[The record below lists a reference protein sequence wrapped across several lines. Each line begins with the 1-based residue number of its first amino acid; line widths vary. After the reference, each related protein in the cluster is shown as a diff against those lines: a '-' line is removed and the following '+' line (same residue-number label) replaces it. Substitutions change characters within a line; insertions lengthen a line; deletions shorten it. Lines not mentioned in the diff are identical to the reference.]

1 VSESDNRRPRSVYEV
16 GEEPDPRV
24 TLANERTA
32 LAWLRTALAL
42 VAGGIALVVLSDTI
56 ASWKS
61 IAWLAIVVCLAGGL
75 AAALS
80 VVRWARVERAVRTRA
95 PIPAPHLLAYVAA
108 VVVLVAVVVSVAVAV
123 RR

>member
-1 VSESDNRRPRSVYEV
+1 MSESDNRRPRSVYEV

-42 VAGGIALVVLSDTI
+42 VAGGIALVVLSDTLS
-56 ASWKS
+56 SWKQVQ
-61 IAWLAIVVCLAGGL
+61 WLAVIVCLAGGL

-80 VVRWARVERAVRTRA
+80 VVRWARVERAVRLRA

-108 VVVLVAVVVSVAVAV
+108 VVILVAVVIGLSAAVG
-123 RR
+123 R

>member
-1 VSESDNRRPRSVYEV
+1 
-16 GEEPDPRV
+16 
-24 TLANERTA
+24 LANERTA

-75 AAALS
+75 AAAMS
-80 VVRWARVERAVRTRA
+80 VVRWARVERAVRLRA

-108 VVVLVAVVVSVAVAV
+108 VVVFVAVAFSLAVAV

>member
-75 AAALS
+75 AAAMS

-108 VVVLVAVVVSVAVAV
+108 VVVFVAVAFSLAVAV